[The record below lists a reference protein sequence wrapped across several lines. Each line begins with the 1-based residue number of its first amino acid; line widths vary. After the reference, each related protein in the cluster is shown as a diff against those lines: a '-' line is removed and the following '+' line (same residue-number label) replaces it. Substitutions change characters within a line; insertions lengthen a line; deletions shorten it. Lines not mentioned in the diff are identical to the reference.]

1 MSVDV
6 HRRGADEAGDEDVGR
21 AIVQL
26 GRSADLLQDAELD
39 DGDAVAH
46 RQSLG
51 LIVGHVQGGDAE
63 LTLQGSDLRTGLHTE
78 LGIQVGQRLI
88 HEEDLRLTNDCT
100 AHGHALTLTTG
111 QSLRLTIEVLGQVED
126 LSGLLD
132 ALADLFLRG
141 AGDLQG
147 EAHVVGDGHVRVQSV
162 VLEDHCDVAVL
173 RLHRG
178 DIIATDE
185 DATLVDLF
193 QAGQHAQSRGLTAA
207 RRADQHQ
214 ELAVLNVKIQ
224 IIHRGLIV
232 ARVDTSDVV
241 EYDFCHDIHP
251 FRGRYVPHDPL

>member
-1 MSVDV
+1 M
-6 HRRGADEAGDEDVGR
+6 
-21 AIVQL
+21 
-26 GRSADLLQDAELD
+26 
-39 DGDAVAH
+39 
-46 RQSLG
+46 
-51 LIVGHVQGGDAE
+51 
-63 LTLQGSDLRTGLHTE
+63 
-78 LGIQVGQRLI
+78 
-88 HEEDLRLTNDCT
+88 
-100 AHGHALTLTTG
+100 
-111 QSLRLTIEVLGQVED
+111 
-126 LSGLLD
+126 
-132 ALADLFLRG
+132 
-141 AGDLQG
+141 
-147 EAHVVGDGHVRVQSV
+147 RVQSV

-185 DATLVDLF
+185 DAALVDLF

-207 RRADQHQ
+207 RRANEHQ